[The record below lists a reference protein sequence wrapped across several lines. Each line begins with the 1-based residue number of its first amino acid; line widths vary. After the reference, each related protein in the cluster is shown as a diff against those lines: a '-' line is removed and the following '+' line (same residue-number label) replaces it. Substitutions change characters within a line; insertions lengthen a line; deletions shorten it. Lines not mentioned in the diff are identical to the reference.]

1 MSTIRITDK
10 KGGVYEAA
18 IDFSYGECERL
29 PFNIL
34 RRVRARLRV
43 LGGGGLTATA
53 TFNIRNPQES
63 NAFLEILGLFGEEG
77 SYRHGSS
84 VDAKTLSQTVPPPEM
99 EGGWDDDELE
109 IEGTLTE

>member
-63 NAFLEILGLFGEEG
+63 NAFLEILGLFAG
-77 SYRHGSS
+77 
-84 VDAKTLSQTVPPPEM
+84 D
-99 EGGWDDDELE
+99 GGRVGRRRARNRGHADRVGALP
-109 IEGTLTE
+109 